1 METQPL
7 PKKRKINYKLNVWDT
22 ISTVVSTISPVN
34 VKIQNYSEVLEQI
47 SKVTRRGEL
56 DDLCNDGD
64 KWNTSYHW
72 KIYSKEEIVDYVT
85 MWWDNFRIRFNDW
98 QKANKE
104 KKKNDD
110 EEEKRLTSIF
120 KTLMTELRRWKR
132 LIRCN
137 DTDLDAI
144 EEKTVKWINKFVE
157 KWEEANNQ
165 YIHLER
171 RFISIWNAYVSNR
184 MAIVQGSVDNPA
196 TYKGKVT
203 KNN

>member
-1 METQPL
+1 MNNNYYLDVAYIAGLFDGEGCVTY
-7 PKKRKINYKLNVWDT
+7 KKY
-22 ISTVVSTISPVN
+22 
-34 VKIQNYSEVLEQI
+34 
-47 SKVTRRGEL
+47 
-56 DDLCNDGD
+56 
-64 KWNTSYHW
+64 
-72 KIYSKEEIVDYVT
+72 
-85 MWWDNFRIRFNDW
+85 
-98 QKANKE
+98 KE

-144 EEKTVKWINKFVE
+144 EKKTVKWINKFVE

-184 MAIVQGSVDNPA
+184 MAIVQGSDDNPA